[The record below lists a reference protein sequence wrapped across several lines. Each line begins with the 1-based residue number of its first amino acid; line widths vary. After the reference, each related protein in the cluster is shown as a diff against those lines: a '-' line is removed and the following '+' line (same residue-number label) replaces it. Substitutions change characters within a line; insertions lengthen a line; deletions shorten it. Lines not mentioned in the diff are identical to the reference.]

1 MNTVIL
7 FLIIVT
13 VLFTVAV
20 IIFILMSLKSQA
32 YTSYKQKLLAFDEKK
47 KAIEEE
53 IENDRK
59 KF

>member
-1 MNTVIL
+1 MNTAIL

-32 YTSYKQKLLAFDEKK
+32 YISYKQKLLDFDEKK